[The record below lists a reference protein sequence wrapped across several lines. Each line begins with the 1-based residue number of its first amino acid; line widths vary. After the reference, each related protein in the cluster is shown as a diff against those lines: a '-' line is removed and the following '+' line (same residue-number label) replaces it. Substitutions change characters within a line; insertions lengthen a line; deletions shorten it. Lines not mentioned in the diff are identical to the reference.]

1 MIKSE
6 QAFDMLPHVVEIYE
20 KLDIES
26 YRRKSIAKHKKAK
39 NVDLQK
45 VGLDVLLYIIKNS
58 SKVKEEFFTV
68 VAIADEKSVDEIKA
82 QSLVKTIT
90 TFKEVF
96 TDKELMDFFK
106 TAMQ

>member
-6 QAFDMLPHVVEIYE
+6 QAFDMLPYVVEIYE

-26 YRRKSIAKHKKAK
+26 YRRKSIAKHKKTK

-58 SKVKEEFFTV
+58 NKVKEEFFTV
-68 VAIADEKSVDEIKA
+68 VAIADEKSVEEIKA